1 MVKLAI
7 LWHMHQP
14 YYQDLVTGE
23 HVLPWVR
30 LHAVKDYVGMVDVLK
45 EFPGVRVTFNLV
57 PSLVVQVQAFAEERA
72 KDRHLDVSLTRAAA
86 LTREDRAF
94 LVAHGFD
101 ASEQR
106 MIRPHPRYAQLYDRR
121 LAPETYSID
130 DLRDLQ
136 VWQTLA
142 WMDPDWLVQDPRL
155 IALVKKGSR
164 FTEEDKLTLRA
175 IELELLRRVIPAY
188 IAAAERNQIELSTS
202 PFYHPILP
210 LLCDTDAHF
219 RAHPQSP
226 LLHGLFRWPD
236 DGREQLAR
244 AMRLHRSVFGGD
256 ARGIWPSEGSVS
268 DAAVRLMAET
278 GAAWIASDEAILAR
292 SLNQTMSA
300 DVLYRPYEVGDPAAP
315 VRCLFRDHALS
326 DLIGF
331 SYQSWDAVSAADD
344 FVRRIEEAGPK
355 FAGDEPV
362 VTVILD
368 GENAWE
374 HYAGGG
380 RPFLRALYSRLQ
392 RSRTV
397 RTVTMSEAAG
407 LPARRLE
414 TVFPGSWINNDFYI
428 WAGHPDD
435 HRAWGQLA
443 AARRAFATFAA
454 TVPAVDRERA
464 YEELLI
470 AEGSDWFWWY
480 GDDHSSSYDHE
491 FDDLFRRHLRNVY
504 DALGQRVPDALYVSN
519 ITTVRDRGPVRP
531 RAFMAADIDGQ
542 NTGFAEW
549 VAAVPAALTAGGGTM
564 HRTASDLVRDVT
576 LGVSPTEL
584 FIRVTG
590 ARFAEGLQT
599 GDFGLA
605 ILVGGTAPVRLD
617 LVPRPNG
624 HHGRVVIGAIV
635 EVALSYT
642 DLGVRPGERLSLTV
656 LVTNATGHVVE
667 QHPSGQAVELD
678 VPTRDLEAANWA
690 V

>member
-57 PSLVVQVQAFAEERA
+57 PSLIVQVQAFAENRA
-72 KDRHLDVSLTRAAA
+72 KDRHLDVSLMPADA
-86 LTREDRAF
+86 LTPEDRAF
-94 LVAHGFD
+94 LVAHAFD
-101 ASEQR
+101 APEDR
-106 MIRPHPRYAQLYDRR
+106 MIRPNPRYAQLYAGRH
-121 LAPETYSID
+121 APATYSID

-136 VWQTLA
+136 VWEKLA
-142 WMDPDWLVQDPRL
+142 WMDPDWLAQDRRL
-155 IALVKKGSR
+155 VALVKKGSR
-164 FTEEDKLTLRA
+164 FSEADKLTLRE
-175 IELELLRRVIPAY
+175 IELELLRGVIPAY
-188 IAAAERNQIELSTS
+188 IGAAERDQIELSTS

-236 DGREQLAR
+236 DAREQLAR
-244 AMRLHRSVFGGD
+244 AMRLHRGVFGRD

-268 DAAVRLMAET
+268 DAAVALIAET
-278 GAAWIASDEAILAR
+278 GVAWIASDEAILAR
-292 SLNQTMSA
+292 SLNQTLSA
-300 DVLYRPYEVGDPAAP
+300 DLLYRPYEVGDAARP

-331 SYQSWDAVSAADD
+331 TYQSWEAVSAADD
-344 FVRRIEEAGPK
+344 FVRRIEEAGQTS
-355 FAGDEPV
+355 AADDPV

-380 RPFLRALYSRLQ
+380 RPFLRALYSRLE
-392 RSRTV
+392 RSSTV
-397 RTVTMSEAAG
+397 RTVTMSEAASG
-407 LPARRLE
+407 PAKRLDS
-414 TVFPGSWINNDFYI
+414 VFPGSWINNDFYI

-443 AARRAFATFAA
+443 AARAAFATDGA

-480 GDDHSSSYDHE
+480 GDDHSSSYDRE

-504 DALGQRVPDALYVSN
+504 DALSQRVPDALYVSN
-519 ITTVRDRGPVRP
+519 ITTVRDTGPVKP
-531 RAFMAADIDGQ
+531 RAFMTALIDGQ
-542 NTGFAEW
+542 ITGFAEW
-549 VAAVPAALTAGGGTM
+549 AAAVPAALGAGGGAM
-564 HRTASDLVRDVT
+564 HRTASDLVRDVA
-576 LGVSPTEL
+576 LGVSSTEL
-584 FIRVTG
+584 FIRIAG
-590 ARFAEGLQT
+590 ERFAAGLST

-605 ILVGGTAPVRLD
+605 ILVGGTAARRLD
-617 LVPRPNG
+617 LLPHTNG
-624 HHGRVVIGAIV
+624 HRGRVAAAAIV
-635 EVALSYT
+635 EVALSFD
-642 DLGVRPGERLSLTV
+642 DLGMRPGQRLSLTV

-667 QHPSGQAVELD
+667 QHPAGQAVEIE
-678 VPTRDLEAANWA
+678 VPAPDLELTNWA